1 MTIEEL
7 YNWAID
13 NNVEDLELCIDDQ
26 GFGIGIDEDNL
37 EIYESGVVITRI

>member
-7 YNWAID
+7 YNWAMD
-13 NNVEDLELCIDDQ
+13 NDVEDLELYVDNH
-26 GFGIGIDEDNL
+26 GFANGIDEDNL

>member
-7 YNWAID
+7 YNWAMD
-13 NNVEDLELCIDDQ
+13 NDVESLELYVDDH
-26 GFGIGIDEDNL
+26 GFANNIDEDNL